1 MLNPSKIES
10 LCKWTFKLF
19 SWPITHSIP
28 FFWSQIAGQNFQIF
42 NFSPNATRVS
52 STWLSLECLGPMN
65 LKGGNSKTCSPKPCD
80 IQWYR
85 YPSVCL
91 HDRII
96 ISQLFLPSLECWWYL
111 SASLLDSNRCSLQ
124 IKSFFFFSFLFRC
137 RSDCYHRRPLSLS
150 SLSFVFLTI
159 NCLLKQKGCI
169 YSSFIVSWPIYYEEH
184 LTLVRIIIDSQ
195 PNM

>member
-1 MLNPSKIES
+1 MFFCCFHCCRHLNNMWIDSSWGPYIHVKSYDTKTTDMLNPSKIES

-28 FFWSQIAGQNFQIF
+28 FFWSQIAGRSFQIF
-42 NFSPNATRVS
+42 NFSPNATHVP

-65 LKGGNSKTCSPKPCD
+65 LKGGNSKTCSPKPFD

-85 YPSVCL
+85 CPSVCL

-111 SASLLDSNRCSLQ
+111 SAALLDSNRCSLQ
-124 IKSFFFFSFLFRC
+124 IK
-137 RSDCYHRRPLSLS
+137 
-150 SLSFVFLTI
+150 VFLYVLYVI
-159 NCLLKQKGCI
+159 FVVWVFDVLLMYI
-169 YSSFIVSWPIYYEEH
+169 SS
-184 LTLVRIIIDSQ
+184 
-195 PNM
+195 